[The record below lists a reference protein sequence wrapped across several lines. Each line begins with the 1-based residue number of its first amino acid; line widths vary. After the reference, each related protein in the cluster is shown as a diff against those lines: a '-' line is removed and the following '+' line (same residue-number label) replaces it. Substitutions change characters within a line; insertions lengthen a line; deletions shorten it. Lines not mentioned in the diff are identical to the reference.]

1 MVLFYKLFVLFSSIF
16 DLIRLMV
23 HSFQRHLISR
33 LERGGGLAYT
43 EVGDRSSKQVLLCL
57 PGLLETRNSFE
68 KLLLVATHSPG
79 LRVIAVDYCGRGES
93 DALPNDSGYT
103 MSLYLADVEE
113 FIRREVFQPGLP
125 KPKLD
130 LIGTS
135 MGGILGMYLASNP
148 SNGVT
153 GLFLNDI
160 GLSLT
165 WMSIFGLY
173 EGMKVSGR
181 VPDANHL
188 ASSLGVT
195 EGVVRDV
202 QSPHHFNL
210 PHHKDWKGMKFGHVL
225 NNFKGSVSLVYGGE
239 SGVCL
244 PQQVQELQAKFPHL
258 AEMRV
263 DGAAHPVPLT
273 QAVCAFVLRGLKL
286 PQLKVKTKPPE
297 ILPVKDSLV
306 QAPLPLEETLSI
318 GPLQAVSQETH
329 LTHLT
334 SAPVTHIDQT
344 NEVVTPEEK
353 FVSASQAEVIEGNTL
368 RSKFT
373 KWLASFK

>member
-210 PHHKDWKGMKFGHVL
+210 PHRKDWKGMNFEHILSNFGGPVR
-225 NNFKGSVSLVYGGE
+225 LVYG
-239 SGVCL
+239 SQSAVCL
-244 PQQVQELQAKFPHL
+244 PQLIHDFAQKYPDTNLLRAEGASHPVPFTDAVCEFVLQALNLKLPSNKVIEPTTTKTIQVQE
-258 AEMRV
+258 
-263 DGAAHPVPLT
+263 
-273 QAVCAFVLRGLKL
+273 
-286 PQLKVKTKPPE
+286 
-297 ILPVKDSLV
+297 
-306 QAPLPLEETLSI
+306 PLPLEVV
-318 GPLQAVSQETH
+318 LQPT
-329 LTHLT
+329 
-334 SAPVTHIDQT
+334 
-344 NEVVTPEEK
+344 VTPLHAQDTFLTNTILAQAGATDPAYLNTQEVANSTDVQVERSSNWLSK
-353 FVSASQAEVIEGNTL
+353 FFSWFL
-368 RSKFT
+368 RSK
-373 KWLASFK
+373 